1 MFEQFE
7 HGLAFV
13 NPFSVSVDGSYTFNC
28 KRNFRPFEILQGS
41 QGQDIYYHYNMI
53 FSTTGHDFK
62 IKWSF

>member
-28 KRNFRPFEILQGS
+28 KRNFRPFEIL
-41 QGQDIYYHYNMI
+41 
-53 FSTTGHDFK
+53 
-62 IKWSF
+62 